1 MLDICWAE
9 AVILLF
15 TSNVFVNDKFRKHNR
30 HYFSQNEQ
38 DSHDKSRP

>member
-15 TSNVFVNDKFRKHNR
+15 TSNVFVNDKFLKA
-30 HYFSQNEQ
+30 EA
-38 DSHDKSRP
+38 